1 MGRANPSH
9 RVGAMN
15 TLSRLV
21 AASAAVAALALGA
34 AHADPPVV
42 PSGLVAEPA
51 GEVLDLTPPTLPG
64 RPTPPSVT
72 QTLCDEPGAWFATG
86 EVLLWRPRLGDA
98 AFALVD
104 PRADLAPMGRVKDVS
119 LDARAGLRVG
129 AGYRFAGSGW
139 GVGLTYTHFASSGS
153 QDATAPTGGVVYP
166 LLNRPGIV
174 DRAARLTGTARLD
187 YDLFDLDFSK
197 AVAVDPHL
205 TLRPFAGVRF
215 ADIDTCLGAAAAGLL
230 AQQAVVRSGSGFQ
243 GAGPTAGAEAA
254 WTVTRRLSLFGT
266 ARGGLLFG
274 TFDGYARETNANGAV
289 LLADV
294 ADRFSS
300 VAPMVSVGLGAS
312 YRWRTVS
319 VAAGY
324 EVTHWFGAVTRP
336 SFTDDF
342 ADGRVA
348 RRRSDLS
355 LDGVYLRLGVEY

>member
-1 MGRANPSH
+1 
-9 RVGAMN
+9 MN
-15 TLSRLV
+15 TLSRFL
-21 AASAAVAALALGA
+21 AASAAVALALGPA
-34 AHADPPVV
+34 PAGQPPVV
-42 PSGLVAEPA
+42 PSGLVAEPV
-51 GEVLDLTPPTLPG
+51 GEVVDLTPPSLPG
-64 RPTPPSVT
+64 RSAPPAVT
-72 QTLCDEPGAWFATG
+72 ATLCDEPGAWFATG

-98 AFALVD
+98 AFALLD
-104 PRADLAPMGRVKDVS
+104 PRADLTPMGRVRDVP

-139 GVGLTYTHFASSGS
+139 NVGLTYTHFNSTGT
-153 QDATAPTGGVVYP
+153 QDAVAPPGGVVYP

-174 DRAARLTGTARLD
+174 DQAARLTGTARLN

-197 AVAVDPHL
+197 AVVVDPHL

-215 ADIDTCLGAAAAGLL
+215 ADIDTCLGASADGGLARQAA
-230 AQQAVVRSGSGFQ
+230 VHSGSGFQ
-243 GAGPTAGAEAA
+243 GVGPTAGAEAA

-274 TFDGYARETNANGAV
+274 TFDGRGRETNANGAV

-294 ADRFSS
+294 ADRFSG
-300 VAPMVSVGLGAS
+300 VAPVVSVGLGGS

-324 EVTHWFGAVTRP
+324 EVTHWFGAVSRP

-342 ADGRVA
+342 ADGRVT

-355 LDGVYLRLGVEY
+355 LDGVFLRLGVEY